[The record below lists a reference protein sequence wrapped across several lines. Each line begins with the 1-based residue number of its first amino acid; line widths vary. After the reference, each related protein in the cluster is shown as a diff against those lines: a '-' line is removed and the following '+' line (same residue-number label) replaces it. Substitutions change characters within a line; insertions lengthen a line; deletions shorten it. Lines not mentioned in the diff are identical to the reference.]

1 MSRRLVVAR
10 ANTLHPTGQGGG
22 TLAIAGP
29 ALPEVVPQLTS
40 REGLVKRDRVL
51 RDLDGVLTAAMQTV
65 DGIDW
70 QMASLQ
76 GHARPRWSLWR

>member
-1 MSRRLVVAR
+1 MLGVSSMVVDTIDLLKPSMEA
-10 ANTLHPTGQGGG
+10 
-22 TLAIAGP
+22 